1 MKPPVT
7 YSHPKPVIAMIH
19 MPFRSDGSSYAEVT
33 SGARRLQRRGRT
45 GGIQYPCPPIL
56 LNPYGQVWEH
66 VSTLIRIL
74 KLSVCGSVKVRQ
86 SVDREYEREEYKTY
100 TATCPFL
107 HLQMCR
113 SSNPLMET
121 REETMKQAGPVHW
134 QEQSWIVRFC
144 HMVRRKTS
152 AVRTVICRYLQ
163 LPATSFYLAMPARQ
177 ARVCCYPGNFP

>member
-1 MKPPVT
+1 M
-7 YSHPKPVIAMIH
+7 
-19 MPFRSDGSSYAEVT
+19 
-33 SGARRLQRRGRT
+33 
-45 GGIQYPCPPIL
+45 
-56 LNPYGQVWEH
+56 WEH

-121 REETMKQAGPVHW
+121 REETMKQAGPVH
-134 QEQSWIVRFC
+134 SAGIVMDSPFLSYGTEEE
-144 HMVRRKTS
+144 VRGS
-152 AVRTVICRYLQ
+152 NRYLPV
-163 LPATSFYLAMPARQ
+163 LTASCHVFLSGDA
-177 ARVCCYPGNFP
+177 C